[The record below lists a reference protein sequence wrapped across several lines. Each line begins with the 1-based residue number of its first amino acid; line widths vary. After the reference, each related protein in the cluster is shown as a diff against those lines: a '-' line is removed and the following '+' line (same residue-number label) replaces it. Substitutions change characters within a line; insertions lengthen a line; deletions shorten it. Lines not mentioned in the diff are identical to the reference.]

1 MFPIYTHTHTHTHT
15 PTPRSYIGVYISVL
29 KCSVFPVVS
38 VFVLVRFS
46 RENQK
51 DIYRDSYM
59 LGRHRYFRNWLA
71 RLTRPGQL
79 PSARCRAGK
88 LCVIRVQSG
97 GLRSLRAGGV
107 GPGLNQECW
116 ASEGRRRA
124 PQLRQRAGLS
134 LLCPLAGQC
143 PPARGR

>member
-1 MFPIYTHTHTHTHT
+1 
-15 PTPRSYIGVYISVL
+15 
-29 KCSVFPVVS
+29 
-38 VFVLVRFS
+38 
-46 RENQK
+46 
-51 DIYRDSYM
+51 M

-79 PSARCRAGK
+79 PSVRCRAGE

-116 ASEGRRRA
+116 ASEGRRRV

-143 PPARGR
+143 PPAPGEVSSPCLSLPIPTLFSPRDVLTASPGSHVLPAPWVPFQADT